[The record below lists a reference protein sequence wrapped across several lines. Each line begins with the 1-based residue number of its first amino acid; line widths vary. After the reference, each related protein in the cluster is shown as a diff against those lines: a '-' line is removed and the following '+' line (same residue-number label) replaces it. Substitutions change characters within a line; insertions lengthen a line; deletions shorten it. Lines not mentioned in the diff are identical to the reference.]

1 MIESPKK
8 AYMLS
13 ELLLGK
19 KKIEEKLL
27 KDNLSLDKR
36 KKLEGDLYLLDLKI
50 TNVEKQVRAQF
61 AWFCRAYRAVQK
73 NRPLSFIEIQN

>member
-1 MIESPKK
+1 MIESSKK

-36 KKLEGDLYLLDLKI
+36 KKLKNDLYLLNLKI
-50 TNVEKQVRAQF
+50 TNVERQVRAQF
-61 AWFCRAYRAVQK
+61 A
-73 NRPLSFIEIQN
+73 